1 MFIDSILLRRNQ
13 TNQTWICPLRYIP
26 FFLSFTLR
34 GYCVSCVMIIPTK
47 KKDSK
52 LIELLFTSSLS
63 LVLYLCDKKENIKNL
78 EIGKSL
84 FTFITDQQT
93 FLDSAD
99 FKMCE
104 NIYLAYTYHTHIF
117 KWVEVNEK
125 TEEKTL
131 YKNRKCMNI
140 KRFLFSLRNFIS
152 FPFSTFFSL
161 QFIFVWHE

>member
-1 MFIDSILLRRNQ
+1 
-13 TNQTWICPLRYIP
+13 
-26 FFLSFTLR
+26 
-34 GYCVSCVMIIPTK
+34 MIIPTK

-104 NIYLAYTYHTHIF
+104 NIYLAYTYHTHIHIQMSGS
-117 KWVEVNEK
+117 EREDRR
-125 TEEKTL
+125 EDTL
-131 YKNRKCMNI
+131 
-140 KRFLFSLRNFIS
+140 
-152 FPFSTFFSL
+152 
-161 QFIFVWHE
+161 